1 MKKAVVTLV
10 AAAVA
15 GSLWAQ
21 MNPRG
26 TASLEGAKVSIEYGK
41 PSAKGRDVFAMIE
54 PGSYW
59 RMGADD
65 STKLTTDVPLLIG
78 GSRVEKGEYVLLG
91 QFASRDEFHL
101 VVANGLS
108 GSEPKEVAAKAKGE
122 LSKGHDHVEAMTIV
136 IEGKPADAAIVL
148 SWASSRIRMPF
159 KVAQ

>member
-1 MKKAVVTLV
+1 MKKVLAALV
-10 AAAVA
+10 AVSVT

-41 PSAKGRDVFAMIE
+41 PSAKGRDVFALIE

-78 GSRVEKGEYVLLG
+78 GSRVEKGEYILLG
-91 QFASRDEFHL
+91 QFASRDEFQL
-101 VVANGLS
+101 VVAKGLS
-108 GSEPKEVAAKAKGE
+108 GSEPKEVAARVKGE
-122 LSKGHDHVEAMTIV
+122 ISKGHDHVEAMTV
-136 IEGKPADAAIVL
+136 AIEGKPADAAIVL
-148 SWASSRIRMPF
+148 SWASSRIRMPL
-159 KVAQ
+159 KVTQ